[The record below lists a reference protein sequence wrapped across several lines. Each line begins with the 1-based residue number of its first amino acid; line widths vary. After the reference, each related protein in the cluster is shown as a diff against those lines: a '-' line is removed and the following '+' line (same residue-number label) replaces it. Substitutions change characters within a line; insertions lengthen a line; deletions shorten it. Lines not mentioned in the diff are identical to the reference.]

1 MIMRKVR
8 LIGVAV
14 LFAGLVRLSAFGA
27 DIIPD
32 LTRGETN
39 GVNREQTYN
48 LGPTGLRGWIY
59 THPATYLDSFQ
70 GRTTAA
76 SRQILVTHV
85 GTNSPAS
92 GVLEVNDVIL
102 GVGGTLFADDAR
114 KSFGRAI
121 TEAEKTENKGIFKII
136 RFRNGKTENV

>member
-1 MIMRKVR
+1 MSTLQKTPRYFTA
-8 LIGVAV
+8 LIAV
-14 LFAGLVRLSAFGA
+14 MTMLACGQLFAAP
-27 DIIPD
+27 PD
-32 LTRGETN
+32 LTQSNTVDRA
-39 GVNREQTYN
+39 RTYN

-92 GVLEVNDVIL
+92 GVLEVNDVISS
-102 GVGGTLFADDAR
+102 T
-114 KSFGRAI
+114 S
-121 TEAEKTENKGIFKII
+121 KT
-136 RFRNGKTENV
+136 